1 MKEEEVTSYNQS
13 RLISILLKNPSPCNN
28 TPWNMYI
35 SAGRGAE
42 ISMWQY
48 SAVVFMWSN
57 G

>member
-28 TPWNMYI
+28 TAWNMYI

-42 ISMWQY
+42 IIMQ
-48 SAVVFMWSN
+48 
-57 G
+57 GG